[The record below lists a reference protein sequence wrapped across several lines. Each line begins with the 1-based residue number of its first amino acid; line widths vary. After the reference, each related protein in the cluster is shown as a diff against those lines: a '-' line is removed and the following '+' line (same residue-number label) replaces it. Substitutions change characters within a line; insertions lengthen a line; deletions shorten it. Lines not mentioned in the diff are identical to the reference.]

1 MDRKLMSAARIAIK
15 CLAPKKGESL
25 IVITDEPLRLIG
37 QAIFKAATE
46 LGVEPVMVEITPR
59 ERNGDEPPPK
69 VAEMWK
75 RFDLFLAPTSKSL
88 THTKARREAC
98 EAGARGGTLPG
109 IKMNT
114 MLRAL
119 NADFTTIAKRSQKVA
134 KVLSAGK
141 MARVFTPTGTDITM
155 SIKGRMAKADTGQFF
170 KKGDYG
176 NLPAGE
182 AFLAPV
188 EGTANG
194 CIVIDGAMAGIGL
207 VKEPIVIKVK
217 KGFATKIDGGREA
230 SQLKKMMKPLG
241 ENAYNVAELG
251 VGTNDK
257 AKLIGSI
264 LEDEK
269 VMGTVHIAFGNN
281 MSMGGKVNVPL
292 HVDGILLKPTL
303 EIDGKLVMKNGELLV
318 K

>member
-1 MDRKLMSAARIAIK
+1 MERKLMSAARIAVK
-15 CLAPKKGESL
+15 CTAPKKGESM
-25 IVITDEPLRLIG
+25 IIITDEPLREIG
-37 QAIFKAATE
+37 LAIFKAAKE
-46 LGVEPVMVEITPR
+46 FGVEPVLTEITPR

-75 RFDLFLAPTSKSL
+75 KFDLFLAPTSKSL
-88 THTKARREAC
+88 THTKARRDAC
-98 EAGARGGTLPG
+98 AAGSRGGTLPG

-114 MLRAL
+114 MIRAL
-119 NADFTTIAKRSQKVA
+119 NADFAKIAKRSQKVA

-141 MARVFTPTGTDITM
+141 IARVTTPTGTDIIM
-155 SIKGRMAKADTGQFF
+155 SIRGRMAKADTGQFF
-170 KKGDYG
+170 KRGDYG

-182 AFLAPV
+182 AFLAPI
-188 EGTANG
+188 EGTSNG
-194 CIVIDGAMAGIGL
+194 CIVIDGAMAGVGL
-207 VKEPIVIKVK
+207 VKEPIIIKVEG
-217 KGFATKIDGGREA
+217 GFATKIDGGREA
-230 SQLKKMMKPLG
+230 RQLKKMMQPLG
-241 ENAYNVAELG
+241 QNARNVAELG

-281 MSMGGKVNVPL
+281 MSMGGKVNIPL
-292 HVDGILLKPTL
+292 HVDGILLKPSL
-303 EIDGKLVMKNGELLV
+303 EIDGKLIMKNGELLI

>member
-1 MDRKLMSAARIAIK
+1 MDRKLMSAARIAVK
-15 CLAPKKGESL
+15 CCAPRKGESM
-25 IVITDEPLRLIG
+25 IIITDEPLKEIG
-37 QAIFKAATE
+37 KALFKVAPE
-46 LGVEPVMVEITPR
+46 FGIDPVMVEITPR
-59 ERNGDEPPPK
+59 ERHGDEPPAT

-75 RFDLFLAPTSKSL
+75 TFDLFLVPTSKSL
-88 THTKARREAC
+88 THTKARRAAC
-98 EAGARGGTLPG
+98 EAGVRGATLPG
-109 IKMNT
+109 IQMNT

-119 NADFTTIAKRSQKVA
+119 NADFSVIAKRSEKVA

-141 MARVFTPTGTDITM
+141 IARVTTPSGTDIMM
-155 SIKGRMAKADTGQFF
+155 SIRGRMAKADTGQFF

-188 EGTANG
+188 EGTSNG
-194 CIVIDGAMAGIGL
+194 CIVIDGSMAGIGL
-207 VKEPIVIKVK
+207 VKEPIIIKVER
-217 KGFATKIDGGREA
+217 GLATKIDGGREA
-230 SQLKKMMKPLG
+230 RQLKRMMQPLG
-241 ENAYNVAELG
+241 ENARNVAELG
-251 VGTNDK
+251 VGTNDR
-257 AKLIGSI
+257 ARLIGHI

-303 EIDGKLVMKNGELLV
+303 EVDGKLVMKNGELLI